1 MKDKYVY
8 IQIKAKE
15 CMPNRW
21 ERING
26 VLTPKLARAS
36 VQAEDK
42 QVLTDYSTKDDF
54 DHATSPTDR
63 YTVTGT
69 WSSVATG
76 SNFVSGTVAGNSG
89 GIIGP
94 AGGAVDATK
103 KIIFKATCT
112 LTDADTELF
121 AYIGLAET
129 APTDAD
135 PPVEAD
141 DFIGFTL
148 VETTLDVNWQAHT
161 ATDLGTTESVI
172 DTGIVVSLTTH
183 DYEIDLEN
191 SEAVFKIDGVEVARQ
206 TATLPVATTLKP
218 VIKVT
223 TGDTAAKGVT
233 VDVLSLVNTR

>member
-1 MKDKYVY
+1 
-8 IQIKAKE
+8 
-15 CMPNRW
+15 MPNRW

-63 YTVTGT
+63 YAVAGT

-76 SNFVSGTVAGNSG
+76 SNFVSGATAGNSA
-89 GIIGP
+89 GIFGP
-94 AGGAVDATK
+94 VGGAVDATK
-103 KIIFKATCT
+103 KIIFKATVT
-112 LTDADTELF
+112 LTDDDEQLF

-129 APTDAD
+129 IPTAAD
-135 PPVEAD
+135 PPVEGD

-148 VETTLDVNWQAHT
+148 VEVVSNVNWQAHT
-161 ATDLGTTESVI
+161 ATDLGTVESVI
-172 DTGIVVSLTTH
+172 DTGIVVDLLTH
-183 DYEIDLEN
+183 DYEITLEN

-206 TATLPVATTLKP
+206 TATLPVATTLRP
-218 VIKVT
+218 LVATT
-223 TGDTAAKGVT
+223 TGDTSAVGCT